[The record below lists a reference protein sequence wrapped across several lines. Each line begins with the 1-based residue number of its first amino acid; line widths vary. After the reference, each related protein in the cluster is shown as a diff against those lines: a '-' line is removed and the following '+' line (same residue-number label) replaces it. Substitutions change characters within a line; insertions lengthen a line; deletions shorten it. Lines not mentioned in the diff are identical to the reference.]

1 MSQQSTPDVAG
12 YPASNCRARPSFR
25 CGICGHW
32 NCYAGGFNHPT
43 KLFESMPHPYI
54 LGKDCMFEDDLP
66 ENMTDSEYSMW
77 LDKSEIVYG
86 VRMGPVFPTN
96 ATDHR
101 AADKETQ

>member
-1 MSQQSTPDVAG
+1 
-12 YPASNCRARPSFR
+12 
-25 CGICGHW
+25 
-32 NCYAGGFNHPT
+32 
-43 KLFESMPHPYI
+43 
-54 LGKDCMFEDDLP
+54 MFEDDLP